1 MKVTDLLIPE
11 SVKEII
17 IKSGIVD
24 LYPPQ
29 EEAIKAG
36 ALEGNN
42 LVLASPTASGKTLI
56 AEFCA
61 LKHILEKNGKTVYL
75 TPLRALANEKFED
88 FKKYTAIRKSDGKH
102 VRIGIS
108 TGDFDSSDPWLERY
122 DIIITS
128 VDYEEPIIIR
138 KNKIV
143 KVEKIGELVDNLMRN
158 RTNIVRT
165 EHGTEVLDVSNLN
178 LEAVAFDRENLKL
191 GFRGVSSVVRH
202 KTEEPLCKLRL
213 QTGRETTVTPNH
225 SIYMLNGLDIITK
238 NASEILPGDF
248 VLIPR
253 LLPLNPLEKDRINL
267 IKELGKFKTNKNLY
281 VKNLPSE
288 LFDSSSFR
296 FLNAKESNKKNWKRR
311 KELPLTMVVKLG
323 LSSRFDLSCTFISYI
338 GSRHKV
344 PAEIPI
350 NRELL
355 RLIGYYIAEG
365 SIDENNYKISFAFG
379 SKDTDYIKDACKCV
393 EAVFC
398 FRPCLCEK
406 GSVTYVEIC
415 DKIAHL
421 VFSKILKLP
430 RGARRKRVPTIVF
443 NVNLDLQRQ
452 FLRSLVAGDGVFHP
466 RLDYV
471 TSSRNLASD
480 LLYLLLQ
487 SGVTGGLSQTK
498 RNCILPSGKNI
509 LAERRDVYVSAW
521 QELKSLDV
529 CSMPEKPL
537 RHQASHR
544 ACMIPTSSIRG
555 ILEALGRRSSNR
567 SFVHFGKMTDKI
579 RFEKWLASKEIRAKL
594 EPLELLKGKDLTS
607 SQISES
613 LGIPWSSLTKRLT
626 SLLNRELVERYK
638 RSSYYRYRLS
648 RKGFYLLEDIEKAEK
663 LLNSDLSFAKV
674 TKTENVKPSKKYVY
688 DVAIPSCENF
698 VAGTGGIICHN
709 TNEKADSLLRHR
721 AKWMDEISL
730 IVADEVHLLNE
741 AERGPTLE
749 VVLARLMQINP
760 DIQILALSATIN
772 NVEEIAEWLKADYV
786 TTEWR
791 PILLKEGVLLQD
803 EIQFRDGDARKIEK
817 KTKNTAINLA
827 LNTVKYGGQALIF
840 ASTRKNAVTLANRV
854 AGEVEEVL
862 SKSVKRALE
871 HESERILAAGE
882 RTRISESLAE
892 LVKRGTAF
900 HHAGLGGGHRKLI
913 EDSFRQ
919 GKIKVLTATP
929 TLAFGVNLPA
939 RTVII
944 QDYRRY
950 EPGYGYYPISVL
962 EYKQMAGRAG
972 RQKYD
977 KFGEAVLIAKTA
989 DESDYLMESYVLA
1002 RPERI
1007 WSRLAVERIMRSHV
1021 LSTIAADFAHTE
1033 QGIYDFFG
1041 RTFYAYQYDVSAIK
1055 SIIAKILKY
1064 LYDEEMIDLAADNI
1078 YATKFGKRVSE
1089 LYIDPVSGVII
1100 RDALRRKPAYL
1111 TDLSLLHMIAHTPD
1125 MGPVLRPYS
1134 RELDE
1139 VSVFMEEHRT
1149 EFIVDV
1155 PDEWEDRII
1164 YEQFL
1169 GEVKT
1174 AMTLKAWIE
1183 EMTEDE
1189 IIERF
1194 RAQPG
1199 DLYRTIENAKWLLH
1213 ATHEL
1218 AALFDNK
1225 QVLPL
1230 TIELRERV
1238 EKGVKKELLPIV
1250 KLEGVGRTRG
1260 RILYNAGYKTIEDI
1274 KTAPIEDL
1282 VNLPL
1287 IGPRLA
1293 KKIKEQVG
1301 GFVKKEVWEKLE
1313 KEEAWKQK
1321 ALTEY

>member
-1 MKVTDLLIPE
+1 VKVTDLQIPE

-17 IKSGIVD
+17 VRSGIVD

-29 EEAIKAG
+29 EDAIKAG
-36 ALEGNN
+36 ALEGKN
-42 LVLASPTASGKTLI
+42 LVLASPTASGKTLV

-88 FKKYTAIRKSDGKH
+88 FKKYAALRKSDGKR

-108 TGDFDSSDPWLERY
+108 TGDFDSRDPWLERY
-122 DIIITS
+122 DIIIT
-128 VDYEEPIIIR
+128 
-138 KNKIV
+138 
-143 KVEKIGELVDNLMRN
+143 
-158 RTNIVRT
+158 
-165 EHGTEVLDVSNLN
+165 
-178 LEAVAFDRENLKL
+178 
-191 GFRGVSSVVRH
+191 
-202 KTEEPLCKLRL
+202 
-213 QTGRETTVTPNH
+213 
-225 SIYMLNGLDIITK
+225 
-238 NASEILPGDF
+238 
-248 VLIPR
+248 
-253 LLPLNPLEKDRINL
+253 
-267 IKELGKFKTNKNLY
+267 
-281 VKNLPSE
+281 
-288 LFDSSSFR
+288 
-296 FLNAKESNKKNWKRR
+296 
-311 KELPLTMVVKLG
+311 
-323 LSSRFDLSCTFISYI
+323 
-338 GSRHKV
+338 
-344 PAEIPI
+344 
-350 NRELL
+350 
-355 RLIGYYIAEG
+355 
-365 SIDENNYKISFAFG
+365 
-379 SKDTDYIKDACKCV
+379 
-393 EAVFC
+393 
-398 FRPCLCEK
+398 
-406 GSVTYVEIC
+406 
-415 DKIAHL
+415 
-421 VFSKILKLP
+421 
-430 RGARRKRVPTIVF
+430 
-443 NVNLDLQRQ
+443 
-452 FLRSLVAGDGVFHP
+452 
-466 RLDYV
+466 
-471 TSSRNLASD
+471 
-480 LLYLLLQ
+480 
-487 SGVTGGLSQTK
+487 
-498 RNCILPSGKNI
+498 
-509 LAERRDVYVSAW
+509 
-521 QELKSLDV
+521 
-529 CSMPEKPL
+529 
-537 RHQASHR
+537 
-544 ACMIPTSSIRG
+544 
-555 ILEALGRRSSNR
+555 
-567 SFVHFGKMTDKI
+567 
-579 RFEKWLASKEIRAKL
+579 
-594 EPLELLKGKDLTS
+594 
-607 SQISES
+607 
-613 LGIPWSSLTKRLT
+613 
-626 SLLNRELVERYK
+626 
-638 RSSYYRYRLS
+638 
-648 RKGFYLLEDIEKAEK
+648 
-663 LLNSDLSFAKV
+663 
-674 TKTENVKPSKKYVY
+674 
-688 DVAIPSCENF
+688 
-698 VAGTGGIICHN
+698 

-791 PILLKEGVLLQD
+791 PILLKEGVLLHD

-817 KTKNTAINLA
+817 NTKNTAINLA
-827 LNTVKYGGQALIF
+827 LNTVKSGGQALIF

-862 SKSVKRALE
+862 SKPVKRALD

-892 LVKRGTAF
+892 LVKRGAAF

-972 RQKYD
+972 RPKYD
-977 KFGEAVLIAKTA
+977 KFGEAVLIAKTG
-989 DESDYLMESYVLA
+989 DESDYLMESYILA

-1007 WSRLAVERIMRSHV
+1007 WSRLAVERILRSHV
-1021 LSTIAADFAHTE
+1021 LATIAADFAHTE

-1041 RTFYAYQYDVSAIK
+1041 RTFYAHQYDVSAIK

-1139 VSVFMEEHRT
+1139 VSVFMEEHRI
-1149 EFIVDV
+1149 EFLVDV
-1155 PDEWEDRII
+1155 PDEWEDRIT

-1174 AMTLKAWIE
+1174 AMTLNAWIE

-1218 AALFDNK
+1218 ATLFDNK
-1225 QVLPL
+1225 QILPQTL
-1230 TIELRERV
+1230 ELRERV

-1250 KLEGVGRTRG
+1250 KLEGVGRARG
-1260 RILYNAGYKTIEDI
+1260 RILYNAGYKTIKDI
-1274 KTAPIEDL
+1274 KTAQIEDL
-1282 VNLPL
+1282 ISLL
-1287 IGPRLA
+1287 GPRVA
-1293 KKIKEQVG
+1293 KRVKEQVG
-1301 GFVKKEVWEKLE
+1301 GFVRKEAWEKLQN
-1313 KEEAWKQK
+1313 EETWKQK